1 MKPPKFSNT
10 SRTISTTS
18 RRKFLGATGAIGAAG
33 LLDTAFPRTLTA
45 QSPNTKTAAISMAI
59 GETESGRVSG
69 TIVEGVR
76 TFKGIPYGAST
87 AGARRFLPPLKPKPW
102 GGVLGARDLPPRC
115 PQLPG
120 NLVPEY
126 GVMEYQGPMSED
138 CLGLNVW
145 TPGLKDGRKRPV
157 MVYFHGGG
165 VVAGSSGDALYDGHN
180 LAAKHDVVIVSI
192 NHRLNVFG
200 WLYLVDFG
208 GDAYAEASNAGVRDM
223 VLALEWVR
231 DNIVNF
237 GGDPK
242 NVTIFGQSGG
252 GTKVSTLLG
261 TASAK
266 GLFHR
271 AIAQSGSNVKGLTK
285 SEAGQTA
292 LLILAKLGL
301 RPDQLNRLQNIPYE
315 QFLAVIGAPRQPG
328 EPPIRLAPVVDGRVI
343 PADPFDPK
351 ATELSADVPL
361 MIGST
366 ETEVTWFANQSYDPL
381 DDALL
386 HAKVKQILQTDD
398 ASADRII
405 GVYRKNRPKAGN
417 LDLYLIL
424 ASDASN
430 FRTGTDLEADRK
442 AAQAKAA
449 VYKYYFQWYSPVR
462 GGQLRSMH
470 TMDLPFVFDNVEI
483 SKTEVGTGPEL
494 QPLADKMSAAWVA
507 FARSG
512 NPNHKG
518 VPEWPA
524 YKINE
529 RATMIFDAGC
539 KLVNDPY
546 REEKAAIASAVK
558 A

>member
-1 MKPPKFSNT
+1 MK
-10 SRTISTTS
+10 SRIFPDLNRRRFLRAAAFQCGFAGGAFQQLRAAQAAGRRESAVAETTS
-18 RRKFLGATGAIGAAG
+18 GKVTGSVIG
-33 LLDTAFPRTLTA
+33 D
-45 QSPNTKTAAISMAI
+45 
-59 GETESGRVSG
+59 VH
-69 TIVEGVR
+69 

-87 AGARRFLPPLKPKPW
+87 AGAGRFFPPRKPKPW
-102 GGVLGARDLPPRC
+102 AGALATRALPPRC

-126 GVMEYQGPMSED
+126 EAMEYHGPMSED

-145 TPGLKDGRKRPV
+145 TQGLKDNVKRPV
-157 MVYFHGGG
+157 MVYFHGGN

-192 NHRLNVFG
+192 NHRLSVFG
-200 WLYLVDFG
+200 WLYLEEIG
-208 GDAYAEASNAGVRDM
+208 GEKYANVGNAGIRDM

-231 DNIVNF
+231 DNIANF
-237 GGDPK
+237 GGNPA

-261 TASAK
+261 TAPAK
-266 GLFHR
+266 GLYHR
-271 AIAQSGSNVKGLTK
+271 AIAQSGSNVKGVSK

-292 LLILAKLGL
+292 LVILAKLGL
-301 RPDQLNRLQNIPYE
+301 RPDQLDELQNLPYE
-315 QFLAVIGAPRQPG
+315 RFLDVMSAPRLPG
-328 EPPIRLAPVVDGRVI
+328 EPPMRLAPVVDGRVI
-343 PADPFDPK
+343 PAVPFDPM
-351 ATELSADVPL
+351 ATELSSDIPL

-366 ETEVTWFANQSYDPL
+366 ETEVTWFRNQSYDPL
-381 DDALL
+381 DDAALR
-386 HAKVKQILQTDD
+386 AKVKEALRTDD
-398 ASADRII
+398 ASADRVISI
-405 GVYRKNRPKAGN
+405 YKKNRPKASN

-442 AAQAKAA
+442 AAQAKAP

-462 GGQLRSMH
+462 GGQLRAMH

-483 SKTEVGTGPEL
+483 SKTEIGAGPAL

-518 VPEWPA
+518 LPNWPT
-524 YKINE
+524 YKTTE
-529 RATMIFDAGC
+529 RATIVFNNEC
-539 KLVNDPY
+539 KLVIDPY
-546 REEKAAIASAVK
+546 REEKAAIASANK